1 MATGTIPNTPLSSVS
16 LFNSNTPFYAPNL
29 PVGIANNLG
38 WTAGPS
44 GDGFASYVSSIT
56 VKGVKSTS
64 ALSVSMQTTSSYV
77 HDAVYCWLISAYP
90 TANTINFIVAGNP
103 ENPANFPISWAVTK
117 L

>member
-29 PVGIANNLG
+29 PAGIANGLA
-38 WTAGPS
+38 WTQVGTTGYYTAT
-44 GDGFASYVSSIT
+44 IT

-64 ALSVSMQTTSSYV
+64 ALSTTIQC
-77 HDAVYCWLISAYP
+77 DATNTTDASNCWLLTAYP
-90 TANTINFIVAGNP
+90 TTGIIHFIVAGNP
-103 ENPANFPISWAVTK
+103 ATPANFPISWAVAK